1 MKETYNDTE
10 MFAYS
15 VLVRGPYVVR
25 SAEIGGSTL
34 ALVGTASATGSS
46 AAHASETI

>member
-1 MKETYNDTE
+1 MKETYDDTE

-25 SAEIGGSTL
+25 SAGIDGSTL
-34 ALVGTASATGSS
+34 ALVRTAYDSSAT
-46 AAHASETI
+46 HAP